1 MFDDRLLQIGVE
13 VEGVLKTY
21 EGADMG
27 VKFTKSTD
35 PKQNT
40 CEVWIDNML
49 VDTID
54 YLVTETS
61 PWNPNAKPKLL
72 TVQAGRASTGIQRIF
87 TGDITSSV
95 PTMPPDRRLT
105 MKAKTQENAKYI
117 FQSTRSAKTVQLST
131 LCQRIAK
138 DYGLRLMFEATD
150 KTVANYLYNGPR
162 AKQIQKL
169 SEVGDI
175 DAYIDDDALVVKD
188 LGKALKGK
196 AIVILKYTG
205 MVGNPVLD
213 EKGGKVRV
221 MFDPNI
227 KLGQAIQIQSDVNK
241 AANGQYVIYA
251 MAGSLMSRGQD
262 WYLDLSFNN
271 DNIKSIAEK
280 REAAKKKDAKSEQ
293 SKQKS

>member
-1 MFDDRLLQIGVE
+1 MFDDRILKIGVE
-13 VEGVLKTY
+13 VNGQLKVY
-21 EGADMG
+21 EGASMG
-27 VKFTKSTD
+27 AKFIKSTD
-35 PKQNT
+35 DKQNT
-40 CEVWIDNML
+40 AEVFIDNML

-72 TVQAGRASTGIQRIF
+72 TISAGRKSTGAQTIF
-87 TGDITSSV
+87 TGDITSSS
-95 PTMPPDRRLT
+95 PSMPPDRRLT
-105 MKAKTQENAKYI
+105 MKAKTQENNKYKW
-117 FQSTRSAKTVQLST
+117 QSTSTTKTVQLSV
-131 LCQRIAK
+131 LAQRIAD
-138 DYGLRLMFEATD
+138 DYGLRLKFEATD

-162 AKQIQKL
+162 AKQIAKL
-169 SEVGDI
+169 NQVGDI
-175 DAYIDDDALVVKD
+175 DAFIDDDVLVVKD
-188 LGKALKGK
+188 TGKALKGQVRLISK
-196 AIVILKYTG
+196 DTG
-205 MVGNPVLD
+205 MIGTPTLD

-227 KLGQAIQIQSDVNK
+227 KLGQGIEIKSDINK

-251 MAGSLMSRGQD
+251 MSGSLMSEAQD

-293 SKQKS
+293 SKQKT

>member
-13 VEGVLKTY
+13 VGGALKLY
-21 EGADMG
+21 EGASMG

-35 PKQNT
+35 PKQNA
-40 CEVWIDNML
+40 CEVFIDDMA

-72 TVQAGRASTGIQRIF
+72 TILAGRASTGVQRIF

-105 MKAKTQENAKYI
+105 IKAKTQENNKYVW
-117 FQSTRSAKTVQLST
+117 QATKSAKTVQLSV
-131 LCQRIAK
+131 LSKRVAD
-138 DYGLRLMFEATD
+138 DYGLRLVFQATD

-162 AKQIQKL
+162 AKQVQKL

-175 DAYIDDDALVVKD
+175 DVFIDDDALVVKD
-188 LGKALKGK
+188 IGKALEGK
-196 AIVILKYTG
+196 AILISAGTNMIGVPLA
-205 MVGNPVLD
+205 D

-241 AANGQYVIYA
+241 SMNGQYTIYA
-251 MAGSLMSRGQD
+251 MSGSLMSRGQD

-271 DNIKSIAEK
+271 DNIKSIAAK

-293 SKQKS
+293 SKSKS

>member
-1 MFDDRLLQIGVE
+1 MFDDRILKIGVE
-13 VEGVLKTY
+13 VNGQLKVY
-21 EGADMG
+21 EGASMG
-27 VKFTKSTD
+27 AKFIKSTD
-35 PKQNT
+35 DKQNT
-40 CEVWIDNML
+40 AEVFIDNML

-72 TVQAGRASTGIQRIF
+72 TISAGRKSTGAQTIF
-87 TGDITSSV
+87 TGDITSSS
-95 PTMPPDRRLT
+95 PSMPPDRRLT
-105 MKAKTQENAKYI
+105 MKAKTQENNKYKW
-117 FQSTRSAKTVQLST
+117 QSTSTTKTVQLSV
-131 LCQRIAK
+131 LAQRIAD
-138 DYGLRLMFEATD
+138 DYGLRLKFEATD

-162 AKQIQKL
+162 AKQIAKL
-169 SEVGDI
+169 NQVGDI
-175 DAYIDDDALVVKD
+175 DAFIDDDVLIVKD
-188 LGKALKGK
+188 TGKALKGQVRLISK
-196 AIVILKYTG
+196 DTG
-205 MVGNPVLD
+205 MIGTPTLD

-227 KLGQAIQIQSDVNK
+227 KLGQGIEIKSDINK

-251 MAGSLMSRGQD
+251 MSGSLMSEAQD

-293 SKQKS
+293 SKQKT

>member
-13 VEGVLKTY
+13 VNGTLKVY
-21 EGADMG
+21 EGANMG
-27 VKFTKSTD
+27 VKFVKTSD

-40 CEVWIDNML
+40 AEIFIDNML

-72 TVQAGRASTGIQRIF
+72 TVLAGRTSTGVQRIF

-95 PTMPPDRRLT
+95 PSMPPDRRLT
-105 MKAKTQENAKYI
+105 MKAKTQENNKYVW
-117 FQSTRSAKTVQLST
+117 QTTQATKTAQLST
-131 LCQRIAK
+131 LAKRIADEYK
-138 DYGLRLMFEATD
+138 LRLIFEATD
-150 KTVANYLYNGPR
+150 KAVANYLYNGPR

-169 SEVGDI
+169 AEVGDI
-175 DAYIDDDALVVKD
+175 DVYIDDDALIVKD
-188 LGKALKGK
+188 LGKALSGK
-196 AIVILKYTG
+196 ARLISKNTG
-205 MVGNPVLD
+205 MVGNPTLD

-251 MAGSLMSRGQD
+251 MTGSLMSRGLD

>member
-13 VEGVLKTY
+13 VSGALKIY
-21 EGADMG
+21 EGAAMG

-35 PKQNT
+35 PKQNA
-40 CEVWIDNML
+40 CEIWIDNMA
-49 VDTID
+49 VETID

-61 PWNPNAKPKLL
+61 PWNPNEKPKLM
-72 TVQAGRASTGIQRIF
+72 TVLAGRTSTGVQRIF

-95 PTMPPDRRLT
+95 PTMPPDRKLT
-105 MKAKTQENAKYI
+105 MKAKTQENNKYVW
-117 FQSTRSAKTVQLST
+117 QATKSAKTVQLSV
-131 LCQRIAK
+131 LAK
-138 DYGLRLMFEATD
+138 RVADDYGLRLVFQATD

-162 AKQIQKL
+162 AKQVQKL
-169 SEVGDI
+169 AEVGDI
-175 DAYIDDDALVVKD
+175 DVYIDDDALVVKD
-188 LGKALKGK
+188 LGKALEGK
-196 AIVILKYTG
+196 AILISSNTNMIGVPLA
-205 MVGNPVLD
+205 D

-241 AANGQYVIYA
+241 SMNGQYTIYA
-251 MAGSLMSRGQD
+251 MTGSLMSRGQD

-271 DNIKSIAEK
+271 DNIKSIAAK

-293 SKQKS
+293 SKSKS

>member
-1 MFDDRLLQIGVE
+1 MFDDRILQIGVE
-13 VEGVLKTY
+13 VNGQLKMY
-21 EGADMG
+21 SGASMG
-27 VKFTKSTD
+27 AKFVKSTD
-35 PKQNT
+35 TKQNT
-40 CEVWIDNML
+40 AEVFIDNML
-49 VDTID
+49 IETID

-72 TVQAGRASTGIQRIF
+72 TILAGRKSTGAQHVF
-87 TGDITSSV
+87 TGDVTSAS
-95 PTMPPDRRLT
+95 PSMPPDRRLT
-105 MKAKTQENAKYI
+105 MKAKTQENNKYQW
-117 FQSTRSAKTVQLST
+117 QSTSSAKTTQLSV
-131 LCQRIAK
+131 LSKRIAD
-138 DYGLRLMFEATD
+138 DYKLKLKFEATD
-150 KTVANYLYNGPR
+150 KAVANYLYNGPR

-169 SEVGDI
+169 SSVGDI
-175 DAYIDDDALVVKD
+175 DAYIDDDTLIVKD
-188 LGKALKGK
+188 KGKALKGQVMLISK
-196 AIVILKYTG
+196 DTG
-205 MVGNPVLD
+205 MVGTPVLD

-227 KLGQAIQIQSDVNK
+227 KLGQGIEIRSDVNK

-251 MAGSLMSRGQD
+251 MSGSLMSQAQD